1 MLAAFGIQTWV
12 SMDTLSRPTP
22 AELVPKAVKTMVTD
36 KTNTGMT
43 LTVNGSGI

>member
-1 MLAAFGIQTWV
+1 
-12 SMDTLSRPTP
+12 MDTLSRPTP

-43 LTVNGSGI
+43 LTVNGSGYGDTDSILFQW